1 MHFFNCPFGDVNG
14 WGGVGGKWCMLYL
27 RNAKLNKIKLP
38 VFLQWDLLKILFS
51 KLNYDSPGI
60 GGSNVRCFHT

>member
-1 MHFFNCPFGDVNG
+1 ME
-14 WGGVGGKWCMLYL
+14 GGEWCMLYL